1 MSSGVKRKLPLGWEE
16 KMSKSTKKRYYF
28 NTHTCQSQWE
38 FPKEA
43 AGESCRCSHIL
54 VKHDKSRNPS
64 SWRQSKIS
72 RTKSEAIKI
81 LQEFLDEINSEQDLE
96 TRKEKFADI
105 AKVHSDCSSA
115 KSGGDLGKFVKGQM
129 QPSFEKASFALKN
142 DEISDIVHTD
152 SGVHII
158 LRTG

>member
-1 MSSGVKRKLPLGWEE
+1 MSKRKLPIGWEE
-16 KMSKSTKKRYYF
+16 KISKSTKKRYFF
-28 NTHTCQSQWE
+28 NTHTRESQWD

-43 AGESCRCSHIL
+43 AGETCKCSHIL
-54 VKHDKSRNPS
+54 VKHEKSRNPS
-64 SWRQSKIS
+64 SWKQSKITRS
-72 RTKSEAIKI
+72 KQEAVKT
-81 LQEFLDEINSEQDLE
+81 LHEFLDELKSINEIDERAQ
-96 TRKEKFADI
+96 KFSDI

-129 QPSFEKASFALKN
+129 QPSFEKASFAL
-142 DEISDIVHTD
+142 EINALSDIVHSD